1 MRELLEPVL
10 SARGFEL
17 FEVEHKPG
25 RSGVLLRLTID
36 RIVEGPVYDEGAA
49 APEGEPQRSEAWISA
64 DDCASVDR
72 LVTPILEVEDV
83 ISGPYRL
90 EVSSPGI
97 ERPLRGPRDYR
108 RFEGKRAR
116 LQVER
121 SREGEQASGPP
132 VVDVLSGLITAPD
145 DDGFMLVPDKGAPV
159 RVDFARVRK
168 ANLEF
173 RFEDHR
179 AG

>member
-1 MRELLEPVL
+1 MSKRVEDRVRELVEPLVG
-10 SARGFEL
+10 ARGLEL
-17 FEVEHKPG
+17 FDVEHKSG

-36 RIVEGPVYDEGAA
+36 RPDGD
-49 APEGEPQRSEAWISA
+49 AWISA
-64 DDCASVDR
+64 DDCAAVDR
-72 LVTPILEVEDV
+72 LVTPLLEVEDV

-90 EVSSPGI
+90 EVSSPGV

-116 LQVER
+116 VHVER
-121 SREGEQASGPP
+121 GREGEAPSGPP
-132 VVDVLSGLITAPD
+132 IVDVYVGLITEPD

-159 RVDFARVRK
+159 RVEHGQVRK